1 MSVYYQSYINFKVA
15 SLEFYLT
22 NKNTIEP
29 VNGDPHVKTI
39 LNSAAS
45 RMPLTKCF
53 NYLTIT
59 KP

>member
-22 NKNTIEP
+22 KNIIEP